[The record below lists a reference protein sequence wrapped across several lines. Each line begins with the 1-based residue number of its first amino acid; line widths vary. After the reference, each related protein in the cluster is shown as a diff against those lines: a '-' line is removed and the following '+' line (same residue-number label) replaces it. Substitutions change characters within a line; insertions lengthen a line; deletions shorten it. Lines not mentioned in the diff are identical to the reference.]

1 MSVVTKGKVKDTIQ
15 KYVLIN
21 ELIFVAH
28 GSSLEWAEDPSLCF
42 WQSVRCYIYFDVSN
56 LLLSD
61 FDFGVELLRQ
71 MAKQCNFPWL
81 MSNVDDQE
89 RNAPLAGGN
98 LFHSKNILGYIW
110 SIFAGEKSLL
120 LEWQGVKVGLI
131 GLVEEEWLHTLS
143 NMPKNILFHDFVTE
157 GQRLTDEL
165 RYCLFILLFF
175 YVCK

>member
-1 MSVVTKGKVKDTIQ
+1 MGSFCSTWFQSWMSWTSKPLFLAISKM
-15 KYVLIN
+15 LISASMY
-21 ELIFVAH
+21 LI
-28 GSSLEWAEDPSLCF
+28 S
-42 WQSVRCYIYFDVSN
+42 
-56 LLLSD
+56 LLSD

-98 LFHSKNILGYIW
+98 LFHSKNIWGYIW